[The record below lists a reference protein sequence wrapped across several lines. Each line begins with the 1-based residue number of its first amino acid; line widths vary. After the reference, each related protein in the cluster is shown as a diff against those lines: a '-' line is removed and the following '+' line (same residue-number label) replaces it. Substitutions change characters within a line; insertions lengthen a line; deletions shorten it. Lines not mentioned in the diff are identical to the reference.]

1 MAEVPKL
8 TVSEWGDILLEIQQQ
23 PAWRARAD
31 READYFDGNQID
43 APTLQAM
50 ADLGMAPIVE
60 NIMSPTVDS
69 VLGLEAQNRLDYVV
83 KAEHSDKHAEVAEAI
98 NMKVNEAEKRS
109 GLDNASTEAFA
120 GQAKVGVGWVLVGT
134 DHDPFK
140 YKHKCEFVHRN
151 EVFWDF
157 KCRENHTDN
166 YRYLVRSKWY
176 DVEQLKLAFKDKAE
190 LLDSTGAA
198 WASMD
203 ASMLLDGGKSTGLA
217 MHYNTERGFTIEEQE
232 WRDSYRKRLRLS
244 EVWYRRWVNG
254 KILKSPDGRVVEY
267 DESKPNHRAIV
278 QAGILQ
284 PIEATYSK
292 VRLSWWVGCHCL
304 ADIENPY
311 KHGKIPYVPFFGKRE
326 DMTGIPYGLGRPMIP
341 MQDEVNARN
350 TKMIWLL
357 AAKRVT
363 MTKGVADVEQTRSE
377 AARPDAIHVLDPDK
391 MRQGGVFKV
400 ETDFELNGQQYQAL
414 VDKRNAIKNVAGVYS
429 AFEGNAGSA
438 SGKAMDTMVTQT
450 TQTLAV
456 IYDNQRKARTLCGE
470 LLMANVIQ
478 EMGDTEQAVMIDPGA
493 GSKPKTVLLNQR
505 TAEGM
510 NNDVQRAML
519 RLSLSSIPSTP
530 SYRQQQSAGFAEIL
544 KSLPPEMQAQ
554 LMDFYLL
561 STDFKDKE
569 KAVERIRKMI
579 GVADG
584 EEAPNPQVEQ
594 LTMQLQELQ
603 GILQQVQQESQTQQQ
618 QLIEA
623 RMALKDRSSEI
634 ELKQQELTLKQQEI
648 AAKAVVPVGD
658 DGMQAAVAAKLEA
671 ESLSIER
678 ERLATEARAKEIER
692 EIELAGQAS
701 AERIKSME
709 VELGRLQQQLADEQ
723 RREIESKQ
731 EKNDSKGE
739 AEEEN
744 VEVEEIVAKVTESI
758 APAFK
763 ALMDEIV
770 KIKAAA
776 ANDAKEDMGEGKEE
790 KSVFYEAV
798 KDKDGNFKGIRKVVG
813 GVA

>member
-120 GQAKVGVGWVLVGT
+120 GQTKVGLGWVLVGT

-140 YKHKCEFVHRN
+140 YQHKCEFVHRN

-176 DVEQLKLAFKDKAE
+176 DVDQLKLAFKDKAE

-203 ASMLLDGGKSTGLA
+203 ASLLLDGGKSTGLA
-217 MHYNTERGFTIEEQE
+217 MDYNTERGFTIEEQE

-254 KILKSPDGRVVEY
+254 KVLKSPDGRVVEY
-267 DESKPNHRAIV
+267 DESNPNHRAIV

-284 PIEATYSK
+284 PIDATYSK

-377 AARPDAIHVLDPDK
+377 AARPDAIHVLDPEK

-478 EMGDTEQAVMIDPGA
+478 EMGDSEQVVMIDPGA

-579 GVADG
+579 GVVDG

-594 LTMQLQELQ
+594 LTMQLQEMQ
-603 GILQQVQQESQTQQQ
+603 GLLQQVQQESQAQQQ

-623 RMALKDRSSEI
+623 RMALKDKSGEI

-658 DGMQAAVAAKLEA
+658 DGMQAAIAAKIEA
-671 ESLSIER
+671 EGMAIER
-678 ERLATEARAKEIER
+678 ERIATEARAKEIER
-692 EIELAGQAS
+692 EIELAGHAS
-701 AERIKSME
+701 AERIKAME

-723 RREIESKQ
+723 RRESESKQ
-731 EKNDSKGE
+731 EKKAES
-739 AEEEN
+739 AEEKI
-744 VEVEEIVAKVTESI
+744 EVEDIVAKVTESI

-763 ALMDEIV
+763 ALMDEIAQ
-770 KIKAAA
+770 IKAAS
-776 ANDAKEDMGEGKEE
+776 ANDAKEDKGEGKEE
-790 KSVFYEAV
+790 KNVFYERV
-798 KDKDGNFKGIRKVVG
+798 NDKAGNLVGIKKVVS
-813 GVA
+813 